1 MRLEYLKY
9 LITIKETHSLT
20 KTAELHYISPPALF
34 KSLKS
39 IEKEYG
45 CSLYFTKSKNVY
57 LTTEGEIL
65 AQFAINVFEENEKAQ
80 KKLNELAT
88 RSYSNGIPFQIL
100 SFTAF
105 TNYLFN
111 NILDFAE
118 ENKIPILPGI
128 TSISAH
134 NIESC
139 IEAILHAKE
148 NIILLSI
155 NKNILS
161 TLLEKL
167 SDTIVYYDI
176 LLEDQIVLCMS
187 DNTILGRET
196 VFTGNELAMKYLSYS
211 VFSYIPNYNDFTY
224 PPFITVSSDTAL
236 LKSMLHR
243 KNCAALMPGYLAK
256 HAFNN
261 KKYILFDMP
270 SEIASSVLHIIL
282 FKDDFPN
289 KKELCNFL
297 KYHL

>member
-9 LITIKETHSLT
+9 LLTIKETHGLT
-20 KTAELHYISPPALF
+20 KTAELHHISPPALF
-34 KSLKS
+34 KNLKS
-39 IEKEYG
+39 IEEEYG

-65 AQFAINVFEENEKAQ
+65 AQFALSVFEENEKAQ
-80 KKLNELAT
+80 NRLAELKT
-88 RSYSNGIPFQIL
+88 RSYSEKLKFQIL
-100 SFTAF
+100 SFTAI

-111 NILDFAE
+111 NILDFVE
-118 ENKIPILPGI
+118 ENKIPILPSI
-128 TSISAH
+128 TSTSAN

-139 IEAILHAKE
+139 IETILHAKE
-148 NIILLSI
+148 NIIILSI
-155 NKNILS
+155 NANILS

-176 LLEDQIVLCMS
+176 LLEDQMVFCAS
-187 DNTILGRET
+187 NNTSVGREIF
-196 VFTGNELAMKYLSYS
+196 FTERELAMKYLSYS
-211 VFSYIPNYNDFTY
+211 VFSFIPNYNELFY
-224 PPFITVSSDTAL
+224 PSFLTTSSDTAL

-243 KNCAALMPGYLAK
+243 KNCAASMPRYLAN

-261 KKYILFDMP
+261 KKYTLLDMP
-270 SEIASSVLHIIL
+270 SELSTSVLHIIL

-297 KYHL
+297 KYNL